1 MKKPASR
8 LIPVLWL
15 AAILLGI
22 ALATRLALLARP
34 EAFAATAA
42 SEWPRVFGYGLI
54 FDTAAAA
61 YFCLPL
67 ALYLAVLPNRVARSR
82 VHGWV
87 FLAFFLAA
95 IYALLVVAAAEWVF
109 WDEFAARFNFIAVDY
124 LVYTHEVLGNIWES
138 YPVGQ
143 WLALLA
149 IPSVALWWL
158 LRRPLLAALAVPA
171 SPSSRLAIALG
182 WIAMAALSFTT
193 LDTAQKSGGASD
205 AVAELSGNGIY
216 EFFAAN
222 YNNELSYSRFY
233 ASLPDAEAMHTART
247 LVGGSDAQWVR
258 TGGSDLHR
266 EVFNDNPDK
275 RLNVVLV
282 SVESLGAEFLGV
294 FGNPEG
300 LTPNL
305 DALAAESLS
314 FTQVYATGNRTVR
327 GMEALALS
335 LPPTPGQSI
344 VKRPNNQGLFTLGS
358 IFEDRGYDTAFIYG
372 GYGYFDNLNNFFSNN
387 DYRVVDRTALAKE
400 DIHYENIWGVA
411 DEDLFTLALR
421 EMDRSKREGGERPF
435 FMHILTTSNHRPY
448 TYPEGRIDIPSGT
461 GRGGAVKYSD
471 KAIGDFIRA
480 ARTRPW
486 FKDTLFILT
495 ADHGASARGTTRIPL
510 LKYRVPVLFYSPAHI
525 APGTFDRLMS
535 QVDIA
540 PTLLGALEMGYSSK
554 FFGHDVFRTPPEEDR
569 ALVGNYQTLGY
580 MKDGQLV
587 TLQPRRKVT
596 VEALPVELG
605 LPTSRGTSAAQ
616 LRTEA
621 ISLYQ
626 SASLVYN
633 GGQQRDEERNTAPPV
648 RPVRASLPAPRQAGP
663 AAAVLR
669 PPPHAAR

>member
-1 MKKPASR
+1 MKKLPPR
-8 LIPVLWL
+8 LIPVLLL

-22 ALATRLALLARP
+22 ALATRFALLIRP
-34 EAFAATAA
+34 EALAATAL
-42 SEWPRVFGYGLI
+42 SDLPRVFGFGLL
-54 FDTAAAA
+54 FDLGAAA

-67 ALYLAVLPNRVARSR
+67 ALYLAFLPNRVSRSR
-82 VHGWV
+82 LHGWLFLV
-87 FLAFFLAA
+87 AFLAL

-143 WLALLA
+143 WLLLLVIPALG
-149 IPSVALWWL
+149 LWVP
-158 LRRPLLAALAVPA
+158 LRRILLSALAAPA
-171 SPSSRLAIALG
+171 SPSTRF
-182 WIAMAALSFTT
+182 ALSIGWLATAGLAF
-193 LDTAQKSGGASD
+193 LALNTAQKTAGASD
-205 AVAELSGNGIY
+205 TVAELSGNGIY

-222 YNNELSYSRFY
+222 YNNDLSYSRFY
-233 ASLPDAEAMHTART
+233 ASLPDAEAMRIARS
-247 LVGGSDAQWVR
+247 LVAGPNPQWVR
-258 TGGSDLHR
+258 AGGVDMHR

-275 RLNVVLV
+275 LLNVVLV

-294 FGNPEG
+294 FGNPDG

-358 IFEDRGYDTAFIYG
+358 IFEDRGYDSAFLYG

-387 DYRVVDRTALAKE
+387 DYRVVDRSAIAKA

-421 EMDRSKREGGERPF
+421 EMDRSKQAGGQRPF

-525 APGTFDRLMS
+525 PPGRFDRLMS

-540 PTLLGALEMGYSSK
+540 PTLLGLLEMGYSSK
-554 FFGHDVFRTPPEEDR
+554 FFGHDVFRTPPEQDR

-580 MKDGQLV
+580 MKDGRLV
-587 TLQPRRKVT
+587 TLEPRQKVT
-596 VEALPVELG
+596 VEALPAELG
-605 LPTSRGTSAAQ
+605 LPAAKGIPAAQ
-616 LRTEA
+616 LRDEA

-626 SASLVYN
+626 SASMVYN
-633 GGQQRDEERNTAPPV
+633 SGQQRDEERNAKAPV
-648 RPVRASLPAPRQAGP
+648 RPVRAAHPAHSPALPAGAVHPPR
-663 AAAVLR
+663 
-669 PPPHAAR
+669 